1 MEPRVGIEPTVAF
14 AAGLQNQSFT
24 IQGIEAFKVWA
35 VMDSNHRSPKRGDL
49 QSPAIAAMRTALK
62 RLVSPSVTPLPNLG
76 YPRSGLCG
84 MEPQAGVASPIG
96 GEIDCGTRNRTWDW
110 SL

>member
-1 MEPRVGIEPTVAF
+1 MSVKNRDKNVINQSIIIKMAPRPGLEPGTVRLTAECSTIELSWNKSEPRVGIEPTVAF

-49 QSPAIAAMRTALK
+49 QSPAIAAMRT
-62 RLVSPSVTPLPNLG
+62 TH
-76 YPRSGLCG
+76 
-84 MEPQAGVASPIG
+84 
-96 GEIDCGTRNRTWDW
+96 
-110 SL
+110 

>member
-1 MEPRVGIEPTVAF
+1 MGIEPTVAF

-49 QSPAIAAMRTALK
+49 QSPAIAAMRPALMTIIYHFYDLSQDGK
-62 RLVSPSVTPLPNLG
+62 LLLRK
-76 YPRSGLCG
+76 
-84 MEPQAGVASPIG
+84 
-96 GEIDCGTRNRTWDW
+96 
-110 SL
+110 